1 MSKIKEI
8 LDEITEKIEK
18 FNEARGSLDIK
29 DEYDKYIKDE
39 RRKGGI
45 RFW

>member
-1 MSKIKEI
+1 MSS
-8 LDEITEKIEK
+8 LGEKIEK
-18 FNEARGSLDIK
+18 FNETRGSLDIK
-29 DEYDKYIKDE
+29 DEYDKYIEDE